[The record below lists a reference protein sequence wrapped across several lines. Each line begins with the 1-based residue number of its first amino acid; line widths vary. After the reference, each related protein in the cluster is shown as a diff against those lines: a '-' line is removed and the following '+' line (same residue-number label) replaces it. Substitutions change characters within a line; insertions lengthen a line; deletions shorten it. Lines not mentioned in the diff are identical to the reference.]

1 MLANSVSLQ
10 CPIRAHSIPHIPPQA
25 MEFLRPLKL
34 TRPIEAIHSL
44 VCSAAS
50 KWDKDRF
57 MAPDI
62 DAVTELLTK
71 NLIWKTAKPF
81 MDNYHIKQMVETP
94 VRSPTSTLRRKG
106 RGGGGGAVGGGAKE
120 REDDA
125 EDED

>member
-1 MLANSVSLQ
+1 
-10 CPIRAHSIPHIPPQA
+10 
-25 MEFLRPLKL
+25 MEFLRPLKS

-44 VCSAAS
+44 VRSAAS
-50 KWDKDRF
+50 EWDKDRF

-106 RGGGGGAVGGGAKE
+106 KGGGGAVGGGAK
-120 REDDA
+120 DDA